1 MGVDFLNT
9 KGALNTLNDILEYAD
24 TLKGEFSKEER
35 RKITDVVIDSLYEL
49 DVTVATNNIEA
60 VRKISALVDYSFY
73 VLEDYEKLKHI
84 SDEFSLGF
92 QKENVGFA
100 IRDTCKCVLYLCMLY
115 KMGAD
120 DELCS
125 NITKLGVGAIQKGI
139 EYNAYEEE
147 NVYPFEDLITM
158 LYEYVEQK
166 NNKQVRIEFV
176 ALLSDYGLRDA
187 FSGEFASEEQM
198 QFVLEFFEKVINTEG
213 DSVYK
218 DIYVIYEA
226 FVIQEKNRLYT
237 MTEENQVWI
246 PLLHSFFENL
256 NKKTFDKY
264 KKEIESLFQ
273 RIVYLPGFTEGV
285 CPLLTNAF
293 LPQYKEK
300 FLQQIINTGI
310 GFGKRVEII
319 VELFK
324 NKKYKKVASFY
335 QSCKEIEIESLR
347 FEFAFSLD
355 SIGNWKEARK
365 LYEGFEKKPGAV
377 LNNLA
382 VIYRDRMGEW
392 EKALTM
398 FEEALETHLESDL
411 FKRNVAKTKEM
422 IEERRKEEEE
432 RPKRMKEAYFKKTK
446 PWHKKILF
454 VLYSWEED
462 ELFDL
467 ERLAKITKATSHNTQ
482 RNLDF
487 IENLGMIAIENGKI
501 IFDPTIYELV
511 QNWVSPEL
519 QSQIV
524 KTSGSIC
531 FQPIFFHESEK
542 RLYRTLIELFPQH
555 LVFPNMSLQ
564 TIFSFD
570 KLKELLDEDTFTYYL
585 RTHVDFVVVNTTSY
599 LPIIAFEKDSDFN
612 DTPSQK
618 EKVKQK
624 DLIFE
629 CGGVPLVRLRFNGAL
644 GLEELKQNVMEKT
657 KQLLLHYH
665 DEDSLYKRALFE
677 QIDVTNFGL
686 HSQELSIGEAEEYWN
701 ELVGEQ
707 LAKNSKIVGIDNGI
721 IHIEIDKGFQQIIDM
736 MYTTLCSKL
745 INKYSSIRDIK
756 IIWSS

>member
-1 MGVDFLNT
+1 MNT
-9 KGALNTLNDILEYAD
+9 KGELNTLNDILKCVKA
-24 TLKGEFSKEER
+24 LKGEFSKEER
-35 RKITDVVIDSLYEL
+35 RRITDVAIDSLSKVDL
-49 DVTVATNNIEA
+49 TVASADVE
-60 VRKISALVDYSFY
+60 VFREISSFIDYSFY
-73 VLEDYEKLKHI
+73 ILGEYDKIKHI
-84 SDEFSLGF
+84 SDEFLLEF
-92 QKENVGFA
+92 QKENFEIT
-100 IRDTCKCVLYLCMLY
+100 IRDTFKCVLYLCMLY
-115 KMGAD
+115 KTGES
-120 DELCS
+120 DELYS
-125 NITKLGVGAIQKGI
+125 SITKVGIGGIQKGL

-158 LYEYVEQK
+158 LYEYVEK
-166 NNKQVRIEFV
+166 KDNKQVRMEFV
-176 ALLSDYGLRDA
+176 ALLLDFGLRDA

-198 QFVLEFFEKVINTEG
+198 QFILEFLEKVIAAEV

-218 DIYVIYEA
+218 DIYVIHEA

-273 RIVYLPGFTEGV
+273 RIVYLPGFTEGI
-285 CPLLTNAF
+285 CLLLTNAF

-310 GFGKRVEII
+310 GFGKRIEII

-335 QSCKEIEIESLR
+335 QSCKEVEIESLR

-355 SIGNWKEARK
+355 SIGNWKEARM
-365 LYEGFEKKPGAV
+365 LYEGFEKKPGPV

-467 ERLAKITKATSHNTQ
+467 ERLATITKATPHTTQ
-482 RNLDF
+482 KNLNF
-487 IENLGMIAIENGKI
+487 IENLGMVAIENGEI
-501 IFDPTIYELV
+501 TFDPTIYELV

-555 LVFPNMSLQ
+555 LIFPNMSLQ
-564 TIFSFD
+564 TIFSYD

-585 RTHVDFVVVNTTSY
+585 RTHVDFVVVNTTNY

-612 DTPSQK
+612 DVPSQK

-686 HSQELSIGEAEEYWN
+686 HSQDLSLDEVEEYWN

-707 LAKNSKIVGIDNGI
+707 LAKNSKIEGIDKGI

>member
-1 MGVDFLNT
+1 M
-9 KGALNTLNDILEYAD
+9 
-24 TLKGEFSKEER
+24 
-35 RKITDVVIDSLYEL
+35 
-49 DVTVATNNIEA
+49 
-60 VRKISALVDYSFY
+60 
-73 VLEDYEKLKHI
+73 
-84 SDEFSLGF
+84 
-92 QKENVGFA
+92 
-100 IRDTCKCVLYLCMLY
+100 
-115 KMGAD
+115 D
-120 DELCS
+120 DEWHS
-125 NITKLGVGAIQKGI
+125 NITKLGMEEIRKGL
-139 EYNAYEEE
+139 EYNAYKEGWI
-147 NVYPFEDLITM
+147 YPFKDLID
-158 LYEYVEQK
+158 LLCEYVEKK
-166 NNKQVRIEFV
+166 NNKQVRMAF
-176 ALLSDYGLRDA
+176 ATLLLSFGLRDA
-187 FSGEFASEEQM
+187 FSGAFASEEQM
-198 QFVLEFFEKVINTEG
+198 QFILAVFGKVIAMEE

-226 FVIQEKNRLYT
+226 CIIQEKNRLYT
-237 MTEENQVWI
+237 MTEEASVWM
-246 PLLHSFFENL
+246 PLLHNFFENL

-273 RIVYLPGFTEGV
+273 RITYMPDFSEGI
-285 CPLLTNAF
+285 CPLLTNSF
-293 LPQYKEK
+293 FPKYKEK
-300 FLQQIINTGI
+300 FLHQIITTGI
-310 GFGKRVEII
+310 VSRKRIEII
-319 VELFK
+319 EKLFE

-335 QSCKEIEIESLR
+335 QYCKEIEIEIEIEIESLR
-347 FEFAFSLD
+347 FELAFSLD
-355 SIGNWKEARK
+355 YIGNWQEARI
-365 LYEGFEKKPGAV
+365 LYEGFEKKSGAV

-382 VIYRDRMGEW
+382 VIYRDKLGEW
-392 EKALTM
+392 EQALTM
-398 FEEALETHLESDL
+398 FEEALLTHSESDL
-411 FKRNVAKTKEM
+411 YKRNVTETKEM
-422 IEERRKEEEE
+422 IEERRKKEEE

-462 ELFDL
+462 ELFDI
-467 ERLAKITKATSHNTQ
+467 ERLATITKATSHATQ

-501 IFDPTIYELV
+501 TFDPTVYELV
-511 QNWVSPEL
+511 KNWVSPEL

-585 RTHVDFVVVNTTSY
+585 RTHVDFVVVNTTNY

-629 CGGVPLVRLRFNGAL
+629 CGGIPLVRLRFNGAL

-665 DEDSLYKRALFE
+665 EEDSLYKRALFE

-686 HSQELSIGEAEEYWN
+686 HVQELSIDEVEEYWH

-707 LAKNSKIVGIDNGI
+707 LANNSKIEGIDNGI
-721 IHIEIDKGFQQIIDM
+721 MHIEINKGFQQIIEM
-736 MYTTLCSKL
+736 MYTTLCSKF
-745 INKYSSIRDIK
+745 INKYPSIKDIK
-756 IIWSS
+756 IKWSS